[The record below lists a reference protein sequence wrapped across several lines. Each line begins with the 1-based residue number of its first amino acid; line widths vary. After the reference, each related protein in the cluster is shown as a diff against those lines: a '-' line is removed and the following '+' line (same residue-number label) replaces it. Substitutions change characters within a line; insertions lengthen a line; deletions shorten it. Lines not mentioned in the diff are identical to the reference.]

1 MGVKKV
7 NDWMQPTAKLIAFIV
22 CITAVNSPHYCT
34 PTALQS
40 QNSYFSPFFFLIY
53 SLLVN
58 IIMQTVLAIVKRQ
71 KWKMRLVVVVQ
82 ETFIDVY

>member
-22 CITAVNSPHYCT
+22 CITAINSPHYCT

-40 QNSYFSPFFFLIY
+40 QNSCFSPIFFPDLQLAGEY
-53 SLLVN
+53 NNASSASYCEESEMEDEVSCSCTGN
-58 IIMQTVLAIVKRQ
+58 IH
-71 KWKMRLVVVVQ
+71 
-82 ETFIDVY
+82 